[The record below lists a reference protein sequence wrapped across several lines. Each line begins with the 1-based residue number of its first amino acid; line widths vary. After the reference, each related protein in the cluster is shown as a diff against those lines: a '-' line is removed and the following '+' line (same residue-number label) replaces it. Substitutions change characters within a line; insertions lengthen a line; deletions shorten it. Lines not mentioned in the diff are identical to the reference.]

1 MKKTKFSHLIFII
14 MTIAL
19 LLSFTLTSAAS
30 GSAQADGTKDEAYDT
45 ADAEKESFFDV
56 LFVGIEENMSS
67 ILSALAFIGSV
78 IVMFC
83 YKKGLIPI
91 ISDGIKALA
100 GGVKQLGEKSNSI
113 ATDVEENAK
122 FIEEKLL
129 TVNELIQ
136 KMESALSLLEA
147 NEKNENSNKLHRA
160 KIETVLNT
168 QTEIMYEIFM
178 SADLPQY
185 IKDNIGEK
193 LGNMKKSLCEVSADE
208 SAN

>member
-1 MKKTKFSHLIFII
+1 

-83 YKKGLIPI
+83 YKNCHRSVCIHKHL
-91 ISDGIKALA
+91 S
-100 GGVKQLGEKSNSI
+100 EK
-113 ATDVEENAK
+113 E
-122 FIEEKLL
+122 
-129 TVNELIQ
+129 
-136 KMESALSLLEA
+136 
-147 NEKNENSNKLHRA
+147 
-160 KIETVLNT
+160 
-168 QTEIMYEIFM
+168 
-178 SADLPQY
+178 Y
-185 IKDNIGEK
+185 I
-193 LGNMKKSLCEVSADE
+193 
-208 SAN
+208 